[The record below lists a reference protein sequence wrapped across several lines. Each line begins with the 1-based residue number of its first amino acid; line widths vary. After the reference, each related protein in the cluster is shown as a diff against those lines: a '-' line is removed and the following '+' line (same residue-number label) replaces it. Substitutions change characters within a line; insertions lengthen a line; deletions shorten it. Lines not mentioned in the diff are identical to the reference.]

1 MFKCIISDFF
11 NRDAVALCRD
21 NGFFNGIRCIRYNV
35 ISFVLGQGKVQTVQ
49 FHFFCWFGFRL
60 RLRFG
65 LRFRLRFGFGFRFRL
80 RFGFRFGL
88 GLGFRFGLGID
99 NAAMGRGIV
108 YIFFAGSNKAAGKD
122 SSKY

>member
-60 RLRFG
+60 GLR
-65 LRFRLRFGFGFRFRL
+65 LRFRLRL
-80 RFGFRFGL
+80 RF

-99 NAAMGRGIV
+99 NAAMGRRIV